1 MRDTK
6 ALHPRLQLKMAG
18 LKILCDK
25 AGLKIGISECLRTVA
40 EQDALYAQGRTKPGL
55 KVTNARGS
63 TYSSQHQWGIAF
75 DFYRNDG
82 KGAYDDS
89 GNFFGR
95 VGTLA
100 KQIGLGWGGDWKS
113 PVDKPHIYLK
123 EWGSTTSALRSAYG
137 TPDKFMRTWD
147 KMILHYQIGN
157 RYKTTKPCYL
167 RLSPAGKKLD
177 YKDAPEH
184 IKAKSTKKS
193 GKVSFKKGA
202 SFTLMEVA
210 KKNDNYWG
218 RMKTGYWVPL
228 RYNGA
233 KRAMLKKK

>member
-1 MRDTK
+1 MRDIK
-6 ALHPRLQLKMAG
+6 QLHPQLQLKIAELQLLCKKKG
-18 LKILCDK
+18 LN
-25 AGLKIGISECLRTVA
+25 IGIGECLRTVA

-55 KVTNARGS
+55 KVTNAKGS

-82 KGAYDDS
+82 KGAYNEAGD
-89 GNFFGR
+89 FFGR
-95 VGTLA
+95 VGALA

-123 EWGSTTSALRSAYG
+123 EWGGTTSVLRSAYG

-147 KMILHYQIGN
+147 KTILNYKIGGTY
-157 RYKTTKPCYL
+157 RTTKPCYL

-177 YKDAPEH
+177 YKNAPDH
-184 IKAKSTKKS
+184 IKEKSTKKG

-202 SFTLMEVA
+202 AFTLMEIA
-210 KKNDNYWG
+210 NKSGNIWG

-228 RYNGA
+228 HYNSA
-233 KRAMLKKK
+233 LRAIICK